1 MWTLSGWVNRP
12 GEPHLR
18 VRRSGGFEWLPANV
32 GPVKVGSDSTTLIV
46 IRGNSASGKST
57 IAAGIRAKCGPG
69 IAIVGQDHLRRV
81 VLKEKDKPGAANI
94 GLIDLVT
101 RYALDHGYITVL
113 EGILYAA
120 HYGEMLTRLRDD
132 HLGQSLFYYMDVP
145 FEETLRR
152 HATKPQASEY
162 GHAEMS
168 NWWRDR
174 DYLPGVSERVITAD
188 MTADAAVEQIMRDA
202 GKPVQNAMAEG

>member
-1 MWTLSGWVNRP
+1 MA
-12 GEPHLR
+12 
-18 VRRSGGFEWLPANV
+18 ANV
-32 GPVKVGSDSTTLIV
+32 GPVKVGSESTLIV

-57 IAAGIRAKCGPG
+57 IAAEIRARFGAG

-132 HLGQSLFYYMDVP
+132 HLGRSLFCYIDVP
-145 FEETLRR
+145 FEEWN
-152 HATKPQASEY
+152 APASLE
-162 GHAEMS
+162 ALACRM
-168 NWWRDR
+168 
-174 DYLPGVSERVITAD
+174 
-188 MTADAAVEQIMRDA
+188 
-202 GKPVQNAMAEG
+202 

>member
-1 MWTLSGWVNRP
+1 MK
-12 GEPHLR
+12 
-18 VRRSGGFEWLPANV
+18 A
-32 GPVKVGSDSTTLIV
+32 GSESSTLIV

-57 IAAGIRAKCGPG
+57 IAAGIRAKGGPG

-81 VLKEKDKPGAANI
+81 VLKDKDKPGAVNI

-132 HLGQSLFYYMDVP
+132 HLGRSLFYYLDVP
-145 FEETLRR
+145 FEETMRR
-152 HATKPQASEY
+152 HATKPQASQY
-162 GHAEMS
+162 GRAEMS
-168 NWWRDR
+168 SWWRDR
-174 DYLPGVSERVITAD
+174 DYLPQVSERIIAADTTAD
-188 MTADAAVEQIMRDA
+188 VAVEQIMGDI
-202 GKPVQNAMAEG
+202 GKPVADVMTEDELSTA

>member
-1 MWTLSGWVNRP
+1 M
-12 GEPHLR
+12 
-18 VRRSGGFEWLPANV
+18 
-32 GPVKVGSDSTTLIV
+32 KVGSEFTTLIV

-57 IAAGIRAKCGPG
+57 IAAGIRARCGAG

-81 VLKEKDKPGAANI
+81 VLKEKDKPGGANI

-101 RYALDHGYITVL
+101 RYALNHGYITVL

-132 HLGQSLFYYMDVP
+132 HPGRSLFYYLDVP

-152 HATKPQASEY
+152 HATKPQANEY
-162 GHAEMS
+162 GRSEMS
-168 NWWRDR
+168 DWWRDR
-174 DYLPGVSERVITAD
+174 DCLPGVPERIITAD
-188 MTADAAVEQIMRDA
+188 TTADAAAEEIMRDA
-202 GKPVQNAMAEG
+202 GMIRHLHPETQASRGLPAPARRHLSTPSA

>member
-1 MWTLSGWVNRP
+1 M
-12 GEPHLR
+12 R
-18 VRRSGGFEWLPANV
+18 VRRSGGFEWLPANL

-57 IAAGIRAKCGPG
+57 IAAGIRAKGGPG

-81 VLKEKDKPGAANI
+81 VLKDKDKPGAANI

-113 EGILYAA
+113 EGILYAT

-132 HLGQSLFYYMDVP
+132 HPGRSLFYYMDVP
-145 FEETLRR
+145 FEGTLRR
-152 HATKPQASEY
+152 HATKPQSSEY
-162 GHAEMS
+162 GRSEMS
-168 NWWRDR
+168 GWWRDR
-174 DYLPGVSERVITAD
+174 DYLPGVPERIITAD
-188 MTADAAVEQIMRDA
+188 TTADAAAEGIMHDA
-202 GKPVQNAMAEG
+202 GMIRDLHHEAHPGHTGRCRERQRT